1 MISLLRKLEDILWP
15 RGLKCICC
23 DEYAQGEPLCP
34 DCRNALEAMR
44 LSPKQTGDDQV
55 RSVYRYDG
63 VAKQLVL
70 ALKLEN
76 VADAAIPLADAM
88 AAVALEMQ
96 LPPDTVLTWVTMP
109 DQRRRQRGIDH
120 GRRLCEAVAARTGLP
135 AQKLLSRTGR
145 FHTQR
150 GLSREERLRNLGG
163 TVACNQNVTTPVLLI
178 DDVLTTGATISICAE
193 VLLKAGAPA
202 VYALT
207 ATRVKPSANHSN
219 EYQKG

>member
-1 MISLLRKLEDILWP
+1 MTAWLRKLEDILWP

-23 DEYAQGEPLCP
+23 DEYVQGEPLCP
-34 DCRNALEAMR
+34 DCLKALAALR
-44 LSPKQTGDDQV
+44 LSPEQSGDDQV
-55 RSVYRYDG
+55 RSVYLYDG

-76 VADAAIPLADAM
+76 VADAALPLAGAM
-88 AAVALEMQ
+88 ADVIEDMH
-96 LPPDTVLTWVTMP
+96 LPMDTVLTWVTMP
-109 DQRRRQRGIDH
+109 DIRRRKRGIDH
-120 GRRLCEAVAARTGLP
+120 GRRLCEAVAACTGMSAHKFLF
-135 AQKLLSRTGR
+135 RTGR

-150 GLSREERLRNLGG
+150 GLSREARLSNLVG

-193 VLLKAGAPA
+193 ALLKAGAPA

-207 ATRVKPSANHSN
+207 ATKVKTGENHSD

>member
-1 MISLLRKLEDILWP
+1 MTAWLRKLEDVLWP

-23 DEYAQGEPLCP
+23 DEYTQGKPLCP
-34 DCRNALEAMR
+34 ECQKALEVMR
-44 LSPKQTGDDQV
+44 LSPEQAGDDRV
-55 RSVYRYDG
+55 RSVFRYDG

-76 VADAAIPLADAM
+76 VADAALPLADAM
-88 AAVALEMQ
+88 ADVIMDMH

-109 DQRRRQRGIDH
+109 DVRRRKRGIDH
-120 GRRLCEAVAARTGLP
+120 GRRLCEAVAARTGMP
-135 AQKLLSRTGR
+135 ARRLLSRTGR

-150 GLSREERLRNLGG
+150 GLSREERLRNLSG
-163 TVACNQNVTTPVLLI
+163 TVDCQQHIAAPVLLI

-193 VLLKAGAPA
+193 TLLKAGAPD
-202 VYALT
+202 VCALT
-207 ATRVKPSANHSN
+207 ATRVKPGANHSN